1 MGNEENNHND
11 IEEKST
17 ITSRKNKR
25 KSRSVD
31 KGESRRKLAKRIAL
45 GSLAFLLILLIG
57 SVGYAYSKY
66 GKFIGEVFHIVKD
79 VKNDVIKVEE
89 PINVLLLGMDIGD
102 TNDTQNDAIKRTD
115 TIILANFDPITK
127 KAKLISI
134 PRDTRVKINGKA
146 QKINAAYPIGGE
158 KLVKKLVG
166 NILDVKVDYVVKVD
180 YEGFRGIIDA
190 IGGIDMY
197 IEQDMNYDDPGQ
209 DLHIHFNKGETVH
222 LDGKGAEEFFR
233 WRKNNDGT
241 GLVNGD
247 VDRIKN
253 QQKLMNA
260 VVDKVLSLS
269 MITKID
275 DVADVLNKNI
285 ETNLPLDVIVAY
297 GMKGLE
303 MNSSDIEM
311 TTLPGEGRY
320 VGNVSYYIEDEKATQ
335 ELRNELNS
343 SDLSG
348 RKNVIPSMARE
359 DLSIKVLNCT
369 KINGLAGGV
378 QKELNE
384 NGYPKV
390 DVGNGEERD
399 TSQILIRNES
409 SRTFMEND
417 LRIEDIKKGIPS
429 KYDSDNNY
437 DIIIFLGK
445 DFKNFGET
453 E

>member
-1 MGNEENNHND
+1 MGNEETKHND
-11 IEEKST
+11 IEKKNSSKARRNKVKS
-17 ITSRKNKR
+17 
-25 KSRSVD
+25 KSGD
-31 KGESRRKLAKRIAL
+31 KVESRRKLAKRIAL
-45 GSLAFLLILLIG
+45 GSVVFLLILLIG

-102 TNDTQNDAIKRTD
+102 TSDTKNEALKRTD

-134 PRDTRVKINGKA
+134 PRDTRVKINGKS
-146 QKINAAYPIGGE
+146 QKINAAYPIGGQ
-158 KLVKKLVG
+158 KLVKQLVG
-166 NILDVKVDYVVKVD
+166 ESLGVKVDYVVKVD

-209 DLHIHFNKGETVH
+209 NLHIHFNKGETVH

-260 VVDKVLSLS
+260 VIDKVLSLS

-275 DVADVLNKNI
+275 QVADVLNKNI

-297 GMKGLE
+297 GMQALK
-303 MNSSDIEM
+303 MDTSNIEM

-320 VGNVSYYIEDEKATQ
+320 VGEVSYYIEDPKAIQ
-335 ELRNELNS
+335 KLKNELNS
-343 SDLSG
+343 SDLRG

-369 KINGLAGGV
+369 KIKGLAAGV
-378 QKELNE
+378 QSELNE

-390 DVGNGEERD
+390 DIGNGEERE
-399 TSQILIRNES
+399 TSQVLIRNES

-417 LRIEDIKKGIPS
+417 LRIKDIKKGIPS

-453 E
+453 K

>member
-45 GSLAFLLILLIG
+45 GSVAFLLILLIG